1 MKDVITT
8 LMISLVEKRN
18 PENDYELNS
27 PAKLKRTVD
36 PALIDFA
43 YLVNSSLQNNE
54 DPLKR
59 LKS

>member
-1 MKDVITT
+1 
-8 LMISLVEKRN
+8 MISSVEKRN